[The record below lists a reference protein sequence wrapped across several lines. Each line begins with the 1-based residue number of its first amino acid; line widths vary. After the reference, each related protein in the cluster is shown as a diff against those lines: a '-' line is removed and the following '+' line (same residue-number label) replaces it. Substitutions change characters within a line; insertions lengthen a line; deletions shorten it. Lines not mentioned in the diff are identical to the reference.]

1 MKTTLDIPIELIEQ
15 ARQLAK
21 KKTKTETVIA
31 ALDELIRLK
40 KREAI
45 LAKAGTLAFHDWEE
59 TRHDR

>member
-45 LAKAGTLAFHDWEE
+45 LAKAGMLTFHDWEE
-59 TRHDR
+59 ARHDR